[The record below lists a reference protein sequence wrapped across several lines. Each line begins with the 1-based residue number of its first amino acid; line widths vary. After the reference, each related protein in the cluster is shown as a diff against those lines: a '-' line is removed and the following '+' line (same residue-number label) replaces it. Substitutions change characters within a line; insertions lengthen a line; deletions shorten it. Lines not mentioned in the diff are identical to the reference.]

1 MTTEEK
7 EKFNEEQ
14 SSNSDLEKENKSSF
28 FGRLKSQVSNLK
40 TKVEKLAFEDFEDD
54 DANHEDEEELNNEIK
69 KTTDKKEVVESK
81 HITNNKEIN
90 ISKQS
95 IEYKQIDDNKQVT
108 NHEPEKIEED
118 KKDDVHI
125 EDEELIQKE
134 KEAKQRAIQLEE
146 ERKQFELTQQKIAE
160 KQKRRAA
167 EREEEERLE
176 RERIEREKE
185 LERQRI
191 EKEKAEKREQE
202 RLERERIEREK
213 ELERQRIEKEKAEKR
228 EQERLEKE
236 RIAREKELERQR
248 IEKEKAEQ
256 REKERLEKERI
267 AREKELERQRIE
279 KEQEEKRK
287 REFRRKEKEFK
298 LSEDKKKLELLQKEN
313 EMREHENTLLSLQTS
328 LISLEDKIEEKKLTI
343 STLKSRNADKEKIM
357 LEEKRL
363 NVLNSQRQVILK
375 DITTEKKAIEK
386 IQKNLD
392 IEYKL
397 DGLKKEIHSIKKEVV
412 NEDETAFKVKYI
424 DNKSKNIF
432 VVSLLSIKAFIS
444 KSILRN
450 KVENYDKIQ
459 KVAKNIK
466 VRIATSIIL
475 ALLLSICFLVTL
487 KFISSAKEHY
497 IGFGETNNSAVD
509 TTDELKKQ
517 KEAEEKEKILKAQE
531 QANAV
536 RIDSEAQDEEITA
549 KLAGTFSSYSF
560 DVDREVTVNKKIHAF
575 KSASWSEPGEV
586 IEPGTK
592 LTVDKMVSPAGYIMY
607 QISSGNLQGQY
618 ITANEKFV
626 SIDKKNDQ
634 LENFI
639 SRPVAIK
646 FLTTQN
652 IYSDESLSSVRST
665 YGNGAQLNINGIG
678 ISKNNRLIYY
688 VADGSFVPVNP
699 VRVIETNREAP
710 KQKSN
715 DNKNTTNSQNTQNQN
730 TQKRTTR

>member
-1 MTTEEK
+1 MSKEEKDIVVKNDTTDTTEEK
-7 EKFNEEQ
+7 D
-14 SSNSDLEKENKSSF
+14 NSTSF
-28 FGRLKSQVSNLK
+28 FGRFKEQVK
-40 TKVEKLAFEDFEDD
+40 TLNFK
-54 DANHEDEEELNNEIK
+54 NNESK
-69 KTTDKKEVVESK
+69 DNEKTDSHIDESAIEKELREKEKEVK
-81 HITNNKEIN
+81 
-90 ISKQS
+90 KQ
-95 IEYKQIDDNKQVT
+95 EQELKKRALELEKAKKQFEEQQR
-108 NHEPEKIEED
+108 KIEEE
-118 KKDDVHI
+118 KKKN
-125 EDEELIQKE
+125 EL
-134 KEAKQRAIQLEE
+134 AR
-146 ERKQFELTQQKIAE
+146 
-160 KQKRRAA
+160 A
-167 EREEEERLE
+167 ER
-176 RERIEREKE
+176 
-185 LERQRI
+185 
-191 EKEKAEKREQE
+191 
-202 RLERERIEREK
+202 
-213 ELERQRIEKEKAEKR
+213 
-228 EQERLEKE
+228 ERLEKE

-248 IEKEKAEQ
+248 IEKEKAEK
-256 REKERLEKERI
+256 REQERLEKERI

-343 STLKSRNADKEKIM
+343 STLKNRNADKEKII

-363 NVLNSQRQVILK
+363 NVLNSQRQVVLK

-424 DNKSKNIF
+424 DNKPKNIF
-432 VVSLLSIKAFIS
+432 MVSLLSIKAFIS

-450 KVENYDKIQ
+450 KVENYDKIK

-497 IGFGETNNSAVD
+497 ISFGETNNSAVD

-531 QANAV
+531 QANAI

-592 LTVDKMVSPAGYIMY
+592 LTVDKIVSPAGYIMY
-607 QISSGNLQGQY
+607 HISSGNLQGQY

-626 SIDKKNDQ
+626 SVDKKNDQ

-678 ISKNNRLIYY
+678 ISKNNRLIYH

-730 TQKRTTR
+730 TQKKTTR

>member
-1 MTTEEK
+1 MSKEEKDIVVKNDTTDTTEEK
-7 EKFNEEQ
+7 D
-14 SSNSDLEKENKSSF
+14 NSTSF
-28 FGRLKSQVSNLK
+28 FGRFKEQVK
-40 TKVEKLAFEDFEDD
+40 TLNFK
-54 DANHEDEEELNNEIK
+54 NNESK
-69 KTTDKKEVVESK
+69 DNEKTDSHIDESAIEKELREKEKEVK
-81 HITNNKEIN
+81 
-90 ISKQS
+90 KQ
-95 IEYKQIDDNKQVT
+95 EQELKRRALELEKAKKQFEEQQR
-108 NHEPEKIEED
+108 KIEEE
-118 KKDDVHI
+118 KKKN
-125 EDEELIQKE
+125 EL
-134 KEAKQRAIQLEE
+134 AR
-146 ERKQFELTQQKIAE
+146 
-160 KQKRRAA
+160 A
-167 EREEEERLE
+167 ER
-176 RERIEREKE
+176 
-185 LERQRI
+185 
-191 EKEKAEKREQE
+191 
-202 RLERERIEREK
+202 
-213 ELERQRIEKEKAEKR
+213 
-228 EQERLEKE
+228 ERLEKE

-256 REKERLEKERI
+256 REKDRLEKE
-267 AREKELERQRIE
+267 RIE

-343 STLKSRNADKEKIM
+343 STLKNRNADKEKII

-363 NVLNSQRQVILK
+363 NVLNSQRQVVLK

-424 DNKSKNIF
+424 DNKPKNIF
-432 VVSLLSIKAFIS
+432 MVSLLSIKAFIS

-475 ALLLSICFLVTL
+475 ALLLSICFLITL

-497 IGFGETNNSAVD
+497 VSFGETNTTSVD
-509 TTDELKKQ
+509 TTEELKKQ
-517 KEAEEKEKILKAQE
+517 KEAEEKAKILKAQE
-531 QANAV
+531 QADAV
-536 RIDSEAQDEEITA
+536 RIDSDAQDEEITA
-549 KLAGTFSSYSF
+549 KLAGTFTSYSF

-575 KSASWSEPGEV
+575 KSAGWSEPGDV

-592 LTVDKMVSPAGYIMY
+592 LTVDKIISPAGYVMY
-607 QISSGNLQGQY
+607 HISSGDHQGQY

-626 SIDKKNDQ
+626 SVDKKNDQ

-678 ISKNNRLIYY
+678 ISKNNRLVYH
-688 VADGSFVPVNP
+688 VTDGTFVPVNP
-699 VRVIETNREAP
+699 VRVTEVNRESP
-710 KQKSN
+710 KPKNTEN
-715 DNKNTTNSQNTQNQN
+715 DNKNTANTTNSQNS
-730 TQKRTTR
+730 QKRTTR

>member
-1 MTTEEK
+1 MSKEEKDIVVKNDTTDTTEEK
-7 EKFNEEQ
+7 D
-14 SSNSDLEKENKSSF
+14 NSTSF
-28 FGRLKSQVSNLK
+28 FGRLKKQVK
-40 TKVEKLAFEDFEDD
+40 TLNFK
-54 DANHEDEEELNNEIK
+54 NNESK
-69 KTTDKKEVVESK
+69 DNEKTDSHIDESAIEKELREKEKEVK
-81 HITNNKEIN
+81 
-90 ISKQS
+90 KQ
-95 IEYKQIDDNKQVT
+95 EQELKKRALELEKAKKQFEEQQR
-108 NHEPEKIEED
+108 KIEEE
-118 KKDDVHI
+118 KKKN
-125 EDEELIQKE
+125 EL
-134 KEAKQRAIQLEE
+134 AR
-146 ERKQFELTQQKIAE
+146 
-160 KQKRRAA
+160 A
-167 EREEEERLE
+167 ERERLE
-176 RERIEREKE
+176 KERI
-185 LERQRI
+185 
-191 EKEKAEKREQE
+191 A
-202 RLERERIEREK
+202 REK

-248 IEKEKAEQ
+248 IEKEKAEK
-256 REKERLEKERI
+256 REQERLEKERI

-343 STLKSRNADKEKIM
+343 STLKNRNADKEKIM

-363 NVLNSQRQVILK
+363 NVLNSQRQVTLK

-386 IQKNLD
+386 IQKYLD

-592 LTVDKMVSPAGYIMY
+592 LTVDKIVSPAGYIMY
-607 QISSGNLQGQY
+607 HISSGNLQGQY

-626 SIDKKNDQ
+626 SVDKKNDQ

-678 ISKNNRLIYY
+678 ISKNNRLIYH

-715 DNKNTTNSQNTQNQN
+715 DNKNTANTTNSQN

>member
-1 MTTEEK
+1 MSKEEKDIVVKNDTTDPTEEK
-7 EKFNEEQ
+7 D
-14 SSNSDLEKENKSSF
+14 NSTSF
-28 FGRLKSQVSNLK
+28 FGRLKKQVK
-40 TKVEKLAFEDFEDD
+40 TLNFK
-54 DANHEDEEELNNEIK
+54 NNESKDNK
-69 KTTDKKEVVESK
+69 KTDSHIDESAIEKELREKEKEVK
-81 HITNNKEIN
+81 
-90 ISKQS
+90 KQ
-95 IEYKQIDDNKQVT
+95 EQELKKRALELEKAKKQFEEQQR
-108 NHEPEKIEED
+108 KIEEE
-118 KKDDVHI
+118 KKKN
-125 EDEELIQKE
+125 EL
-134 KEAKQRAIQLEE
+134 AR
-146 ERKQFELTQQKIAE
+146 
-160 KQKRRAA
+160 A
-167 EREEEERLE
+167 ERERLE
-176 RERIEREKE
+176 KERIAREKE

-202 RLERERIEREK
+202 RLEKERIAREK

-256 REKERLEKERI
+256 REKDRLEKE
-267 AREKELERQRIE
+267 RIE

-343 STLKSRNADKEKIM
+343 STLKNRNADKEKII

-363 NVLNSQRQVILK
+363 NVLNSQRQVVLK

-497 IGFGETNNSAVD
+497 ISFGETNNSAVD

-586 IEPGTK
+586 IEAGTK
-592 LTVDKMVSPAGYIMY
+592 LTVDKIISPAGYIMY
-607 QISSGNLQGQY
+607 RISSGNLQGQY

-626 SIDKKNDQ
+626 SVDKKNDQ

-652 IYSDESLSSVRST
+652 IYSDESLSSIRTT

-678 ISKNNRLIYY
+678 ISKNNRLVYH
-688 VADGSFVPVNP
+688 VTDGTFVPVNP
-699 VRVIETNREAP
+699 VRVTEVNRETP
-710 KQKSN
+710 KSKNNEN
-715 DNKNTTNSQNTQNQN
+715 DNKNTANTTNSQNTQ
-730 TQKRTTR
+730 KRTTR

>member
-1 MTTEEK
+1 MSKEEKDIVVKNDTTDTTEEK
-7 EKFNEEQ
+7 DNSTSFLDRLKKQVKTLNFKNNESKVSKNSNSHIDESAIEKELREKEKEVKKQEQELKKRALELEKAKKQFEEQ
-14 SSNSDLEKENKSSF
+14 QRKIEEEKKKNELARAEKERLEKE
-28 FGRLKSQVSNLK
+28 R
-40 TKVEKLAFEDFEDD
+40 
-54 DANHEDEEELNNEIK
+54 
-69 KTTDKKEVVESK
+69 
-81 HITNNKEIN
+81 
-90 ISKQS
+90 
-95 IEYKQIDDNKQVT
+95 
-108 NHEPEKIEED
+108 
-118 KKDDVHI
+118 
-125 EDEELIQKE
+125 
-134 KEAKQRAIQLEE
+134 
-146 ERKQFELTQQKIAE
+146 IA
-160 KQKRRAA
+160 
-167 EREEEERLE
+167 
-176 RERIEREKE
+176 
-185 LERQRI
+185 
-191 EKEKAEKREQE
+191 
-202 RLERERIEREK
+202 REK

-256 REKERLEKERI
+256 REKERLEKE
-267 AREKELERQRIE
+267 RIE

-343 STLKSRNADKEKIM
+343 FTLKNRKADKEKIM

-375 DITTEKKAIEK
+375 DITTEKKSIEK

-424 DNKSKNIF
+424 NNKSKNIF

-497 IGFGETNNSAVD
+497 VGFGEANSTTVD

-536 RIDSEAQDEEITA
+536 RIDSDAQNEEITA

-575 KSASWSEPGEV
+575 KSASWSEPGDV

-592 LTVDKMVSPAGYIMY
+592 LTVDKIISPAGYVMY
-607 QISSGNLQGQY
+607 HISSGEHQGQY

-626 SIDKKNDQ
+626 SVGNKNDQ
-634 LENFI
+634 LDNFI

-652 IYSDESLSSVRST
+652 IYSDESLSSIRST
-665 YGNGAQLNINGIG
+665 YGSGAQLNINGIG
-678 ISKNNRLIYY
+678 ISKNNRLVYH
-688 VADGSFVPVNP
+688 VTDGTFVPVNP
-699 VRVIETNREAP
+699 VRVTEVNREAP
-710 KQKSN
+710 KPKNSDN
-715 DNKNTTNSQNTQNQN
+715 DNKNTANTTNSQNS
-730 TQKRTTR
+730 QKRTTR

>member
-1 MTTEEK
+1 MSKEEKDIVVKNDTTDTTEEK
-7 EKFNEEQ
+7 D
-14 SSNSDLEKENKSSF
+14 NSTSF
-28 FGRLKSQVSNLK
+28 FGRFKKQVK
-40 TKVEKLAFEDFEDD
+40 TLNFK
-54 DANHEDEEELNNEIK
+54 NNESKINENSSSHIDESAIEK
-69 KTTDKKEVVESK
+69 ELREKEKEVK
-81 HITNNKEIN
+81 
-90 ISKQS
+90 KQ
-95 IEYKQIDDNKQVT
+95 EQELKKRALELEKAKKQFEEQQR
-108 NHEPEKIEED
+108 KIEEE
-118 KKDDVHI
+118 KKKN
-125 EDEELIQKE
+125 EL
-134 KEAKQRAIQLEE
+134 AR
-146 ERKQFELTQQKIAE
+146 AE
-160 KQKRRAA
+160 K
-167 EREEEERLE
+167 ERLE
-176 RERIEREKE
+176 KERI
-185 LERQRI
+185 
-191 EKEKAEKREQE
+191 A
-202 RLERERIEREK
+202 REK

-248 IEKEKAEQ
+248 IEKEKAKQ
-256 REKERLEKERI
+256 REKERLEKE
-267 AREKELERQRIE
+267 RIE

-313 EMREHENTLLSLQTS
+313 EMREHENNLLSLQTS

-343 STLKSRNADKEKIM
+343 STLKNRKADKEKIT

-363 NVLNSQRQVILK
+363 NILNTQRQVVLK
-375 DITTEKKAIEK
+375 DIATEKKAIEK

-459 KVAKNIK
+459 KVSKNIK

-497 IGFGETNNSAVD
+497 VGFGETSNSAVN

-586 IEPGTK
+586 IEAGTK
-592 LTVDKMVSPAGYIMY
+592 LTVDKILSPAGYIMY

-626 SIDKKNDQ
+626 SVDKKNDQ

-678 ISKNNRLIYY
+678 ISKNNRLIYH

-699 VRVIETNREAP
+699 VRVTETNREAP
-710 KQKSN
+710 KQKNN
-715 DNKNTTNSQNTQNQN
+715 DNNKNTTDTQNQN

>member
-1 MTTEEK
+1 MSKEEKDIVVKNDTTDTTEEK
-7 EKFNEEQ
+7 D
-14 SSNSDLEKENKSSF
+14 NSTSF
-28 FGRLKSQVSNLK
+28 FGRLKNQVK
-40 TKVEKLAFEDFEDD
+40 TLNFK
-54 DANHEDEEELNNEIK
+54 NNESK
-69 KTTDKKEVVESK
+69 DNEKTDSHIDESAIEKELREKEKEVK
-81 HITNNKEIN
+81 
-90 ISKQS
+90 KQ
-95 IEYKQIDDNKQVT
+95 EQELKRRALELKKAKKQFEEQQR
-108 NHEPEKIEED
+108 KIEEE
-118 KKDDVHI
+118 KKKN
-125 EDEELIQKE
+125 EL
-134 KEAKQRAIQLEE
+134 AR
-146 ERKQFELTQQKIAE
+146 
-160 KQKRRAA
+160 A
-167 EREEEERLE
+167 ERERLE
-176 RERIEREKE
+176 KERI
-185 LERQRI
+185 
-191 EKEKAEKREQE
+191 A
-202 RLERERIEREK
+202 REK

-256 REKERLEKERI
+256 REKDRLEKE
-267 AREKELERQRIE
+267 RIE

-343 STLKSRNADKEKIM
+343 STLKNRNADKEKIM

-363 NVLNSQRQVILK
+363 NVLNSQRQVVLK

-424 DNKSKNIF
+424 DNKPKNIF
-432 VVSLLSIKAFIS
+432 MVSLLSIKAFIS

-450 KVENYDKIQ
+450 KVENYDRIK

-497 IGFGETNNSAVD
+497 ISFGETNNSAVD

-575 KSASWSEPGEV
+575 KSTSWSEPGEV

-592 LTVDKMVSPAGYIMY
+592 LTVDKIVSPAGYIMY
-607 QISSGNLQGQY
+607 HISSGNLQGQY

-626 SIDKKNDQ
+626 SVDKKNDQ

-678 ISKNNRLIYY
+678 ISKNNRLIYH

-730 TQKRTTR
+730 TQKKTTR

>member
-1 MTTEEK
+1 MSKEEKDIVVKNDTTDPTEEK
-7 EKFNEEQ
+7 D
-14 SSNSDLEKENKSSF
+14 NSTSF
-28 FGRLKSQVSNLK
+28 FGRLKKQVK
-40 TKVEKLAFEDFEDD
+40 TLNFK
-54 DANHEDEEELNNEIK
+54 NNESKDNK
-69 KTTDKKEVVESK
+69 KTDSHIDESAIEKELRE
-81 HITNNKEIN
+81 
-90 ISKQS
+90 
-95 IEYKQIDDNKQVT
+95 
-108 NHEPEKIEED
+108 
-118 KKDDVHI
+118 
-125 EDEELIQKE
+125 KE
-134 KEAKQRAIQLEE
+134 KEVKKQEQELKKRALELEKAK
-146 ERKQFELTQQKIAE
+146 KQFEEQQRKIE
-160 KQKRRAA
+160 KEKKKNELARA
-167 EREEEERLE
+167 ERERLE
-176 RERIEREKE
+176 KERIAREKE

-202 RLERERIEREK
+202 RLEKERIAREK

-256 REKERLEKERI
+256 REKDRLEKE
-267 AREKELERQRIE
+267 RIE

-363 NVLNSQRQVILK
+363 NVLNSQRQVVLK

-497 IGFGETNNSAVD
+497 ISFGETNTSAVD

-586 IEPGTK
+586 IEAGTK
-592 LTVDKMVSPAGYIMY
+592 LTVDKIISPAGYIMY
-607 QISSGNLQGQY
+607 RISSGNLQGQY

-626 SIDKKNDQ
+626 SVDKKNDQ

-652 IYSDESLSSVRST
+652 IYSNESLSSIRTT

-678 ISKNNRLIYY
+678 ISKNNRLVYH
-688 VADGSFVPVNP
+688 VTDGTFVPVNP
-699 VRVIETNREAP
+699 VRVTEVNREAP
-710 KQKSN
+710 KPKNNEN
-715 DNKNTTNSQNTQNQN
+715 DNKNTATTNSQN